1 MSEIGRKVCIS
12 KSNMTSLID
21 KLVEEGL
28 VERSP
33 YKNDRRVINISIT
46 ALQRKDMNNYGAG
59 VNINI
64 NRLDVNYPHYQ
75 TKTLK
80 NSTTPWKTLKKS

>member
-1 MSEIGRKVCIS
+1 VSEIGRKVCIS

-46 ALQRKDMNNYGAG
+46 EKGHEQLWSWRKHQNKQIRRKLSSLSNEDLEELYES
-59 VNINI
+59 
-64 NRLDVNYPHYQ
+64 LE
-75 TKTLK
+75 
-80 NSTTPWKTLKKS
+80 TLKKSY